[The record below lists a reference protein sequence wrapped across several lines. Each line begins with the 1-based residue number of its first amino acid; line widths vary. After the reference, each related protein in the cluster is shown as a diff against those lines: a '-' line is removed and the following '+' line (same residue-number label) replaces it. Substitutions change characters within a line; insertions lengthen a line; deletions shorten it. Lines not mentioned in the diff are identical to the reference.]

1 MRFRFI
7 QVLTL
12 VAVLAAAFAGIAYG
26 LDFSDEDPKPT
37 RGEVG
42 MVYEYEIGTRAG
54 CLPHRIEIQSGR
66 LPPGTTLRWVN
77 SQPPDSTTFVVEGV
91 MTEAGTFNAWL
102 AVRDCDNK
110 SAETLF
116 TFEVWPR
123 RFSIATSSLP
133 AAALGASYSATLQ
146 TAGIDSNTTW
156 KITAGALPTG
166 LTLSKEGVIS
176 GTPTAGGSSTFT
188 VQALGVAKDFSGTR
202 VDTHQYTLNVVSIS
216 ASASRT
222 VGEVGRAFRSS
233 LVASGGQA
241 PYRYSL
247 SGTAPAGLTV
257 ATDGTISGV
266 PKRAGSYTLMAHVA
280 DATGAGRDVQ
290 VRIVVR
296 ARLAIAS
303 SRLPAATAG
312 GAYHAKI
319 STRGGVAPLRWT
331 ASGLPRGLR
340 MTAGTISGQ
349 TAATGT
355 FRVKVRVRDSL
366 GVVSTKT
373 LVLAVR

>member
-7 QVLTL
+7 RILTL
-12 VAVLAAAFAGIAYG
+12 VAVLAAAFATVARA
-26 LDFSDEDPKPT
+26 LDFSDEDPQPP

-42 MVYEYEIGTRAG
+42 MVYAYEIGTRAG
-54 CLPHRIEIQSGR
+54 CLPHRIEILSGQ
-66 LPPGTTLRWVN
+66 LPPGTKLRWVG
-77 SQPPDSTTFVVEGV
+77 SQPPDSTTHVVEGV

-133 AAALGASYSATLQ
+133 AGALGASYSATLQ
-146 TAGIDSNTTW
+146 TAGVDSNTTW
-156 KITAGALPTG
+156 EITAGALPAG

-176 GTPTAGGSSTFT
+176 GTPTAAGSSIFT
-188 VQALGVAKDFSGTR
+188 VQATGVAKDFSGTR
-202 VDTHQYTLNVVSIS
+202 VDTHQYTLAVVSIS

-222 VGEVGRAFRSS
+222 VGEVGRPFRSS

-247 SGTAPAGLTV
+247 SGSAPAGLTV
-257 ATDGTISGV
+257 AADGTISGV
-266 PKRAGSYTLMAHVA
+266 PKRAGSYTLTAHVA
-280 DATGAGRDVQ
+280 DATGAGTDVQ
-290 VRIVVR
+290 VRLVVR
-296 ARLAIAS
+296 TRLAIAS

-312 GAYHAKI
+312 RGYRAKI
-319 STRGGVAPLRWT
+319 ATRGGVAPLRWS

-340 MTAGTISGQ
+340 VTAGTISGH
-349 TAATGT
+349 TAAAGT
-355 FRVKVRVRDSL
+355 FRVRVRVRDSL
-366 GVVSTKT
+366 GAVSTKT
-373 LVLAVR
+373 LLLAVR

>member
-1 MRFRFI
+1 MPFRFI
-7 QVLTL
+7 RVLTL
-12 VAVLAAAFAGIAYG
+12 VAVLAAAFAGIAYA
-26 LDFSDEDPKPT
+26 LDFEDEDPHPP

-54 CLPHRIEIQSGR
+54 CLPHRIEIQSGQ
-66 LPPGTTLRWVN
+66 LPPGTKLRWV
-77 SQPPDSTTFVVEGV
+77 SSRPPDSTTHVVEGV

-110 SAETLF
+110 SAEALF

-156 KITAGALPTG
+156 EITAGALPGG

-176 GTPTAGGSSTFT
+176 GTPTAAGSSTFT
-188 VQALGVAKDFSGTR
+188 VKATGVAKDFSGTR

-222 VGEVGRAFRSS
+222 VGEVGRPFRSS

-247 SGTAPAGLTV
+247 SGSAPAGLAV
-257 ATDGTISGV
+257 AADGTITGV
-266 PKRAGSYTLMAHVA
+266 PKRAGSHTLTARVV
-280 DATGAGRDVQ
+280 DATGAGTDVQ
-290 VRIVVR
+290 VRLVVR
-296 ARLAIAS
+296 PRLAIAS
-303 SRLPAATAG
+303 TRLPGATAG
-312 GAYHAKI
+312 HAYRAQVA
-319 STRGGVAPLRWT
+319 TRGGVSPFRWS
-331 ASGLPRGLR
+331 ARGLPGGLKV
-340 MTAGTISGQ
+340 TAGMISGK
-349 TAATGT
+349 TATSGT
-355 FRVKVRVRDSL
+355 FRVTVRVRDAL
-366 GVVSTKT
+366 GATSTKT
-373 LVLAVR
+373 LVLVVH